1 MKIMIMLITAVTD
14 VWQPVI
20 VQYVIF
26 SKGKLLNVCCRITTT
41 PSSLHFDGNCPRL
54 FLNWCLSFVDGFGG
68 LLEFVV
74 HELMVMIM
82 F

>member
-1 MKIMIMLITAVTD
+1 MLITAVTD

-41 PSSLHFDGNCPRL
+41 PSSLHFDGNCALSQL
-54 FLNWCLSFVDGFGG
+54 FRNWCLSFVDGFGG
-68 LLEFVV
+68 LLEFVQS
-74 HELMVMIM
+74 
-82 F
+82 